1 MSESHKGPRIN
12 SSPISKGIG
21 VDDLIENYFGAY
33 NAARL
38 SEACKLLERKILKKD
53 VILGV
58 SLSGAL
64 TPTGLGSTALVS
76 WIENGWIDYI
86 VSTGANLYH
95 DLHFG
100 LDLPLHRSTPFVDDV
115 ELRKQS
121 LIRIYDIVFDFDVL
135 YKSDKYLY
143 RVLQEKEFDKQMGT
157 AELHY
162 RLGKYV
168 DETENKLGCQGKTV
182 LAAAYR
188 NSVPCFCPS
197 PGDSTIGLNIA
208 ALSYDQSHP
217 RIDPNVDVTD
227 STAIAYHAKTSSESA
242 VMILGGGSPKNFLLQ
257 TIPLLD
263 EILELHV
270 KGHDYFIQITDAR
283 PDTGGLS
290 GATPWE
296 AVSWGKVDPE
306 MVPDSIVCYT
316 DTTIALPLMTAYLLN
331 RVGPRPQ
338 KRLYNRREELHKQ
351 LANDYQNVLRSK
363 NAT

>member
-1 MSESHKGPRIN
+1 MKESFKGTRIA
-12 SSPISKGIG
+12 STPIPKGIS
-21 VDDLIENYFGAY
+21 VDELIEKYFGAY
-33 NAARL
+33 NAARIA
-38 SEACKLLERKILKKD
+38 ETCKLLERKIIKKD

-64 TPTGLGSTALVS
+64 TPTGLGSTALVT

-115 ELRKQS
+115 ELRKQN

-143 RVLQEKEFDKQMGT
+143 RILQEEEFDRQMGT

-162 RLGKYV
+162 LIGKYV
-168 DETENKLGCQGKTV
+168 DATEKELGCSGKTV

-188 NSVPCFCPS
+188 NGVPCYCPS

-208 ALSYDQSHP
+208 ALSYNQSYP
-217 RIDPNVDVTD
+217 KIEPSIDVKD
-227 STAIAYHAKTSSESA
+227 SAAIAYHAKTKGESA

-263 EILELHV
+263 EIMEIHV

-316 DTTIALPLMTAYLLN
+316 DTTIALPLITAYLLN
-331 RVGPRPQ
+331 RVEPREH
-338 KRLYNRREELHKQ
+338 KRLYDKRDDMHKT
-351 LANDYQNVLRSK
+351 LSDEYKNLIRSK